1 MAGSSKDPVMMSVDP
16 AKAGQAVGGVKKT
29 FKVKTV
35 ASLEKRIAYLE
46 KMLKDAK
53 VTFEDEA

>member
-1 MAGSSKDPVMMSVDP
+1 MMSVDP